1 MRFCL
6 LRYLKRKNEHGD
18 RSEDTLHKLMKFTE
32 NIRSK
37 KSEFSKENDTDKQ
50 RQVESYHGQILEEDE
65 AGKDDLDDWFVG
77 KLKCKKHI
85 DEQYR
90 S

>member
-65 AGKDDLDDWFVG
+65 ARKDDLDDWFVG